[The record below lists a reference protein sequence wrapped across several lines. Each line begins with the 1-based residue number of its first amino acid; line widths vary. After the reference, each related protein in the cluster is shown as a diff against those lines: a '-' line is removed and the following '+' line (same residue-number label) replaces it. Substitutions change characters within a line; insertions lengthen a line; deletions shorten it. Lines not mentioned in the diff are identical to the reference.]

1 MALLSSIN
9 PLFSASP
16 TGIVGKVKGFLG
28 QRADTAVS
36 NAAPAI
42 LQQRANA
49 IQSQL
54 GAQDPN
60 AVAYTAGGVNYNY
73 AGDVLPGQPTGT
85 TTTTTPRNTFADA
98 AAAKAAE
105 DARKAA
111 DLRGTITG
119 TIGNLQ
125 NVYNQLFGDIAA
137 AAQSQR
143 DVLEKRFGRETG
155 ALGEQFTSEFPKIG
169 RAYAARG
176 AFSSSYRQDA
186 QEAAQRAFQRQ
197 LEDIQMQRE
206 QDAANIGQFLAREQG
221 KIQAEQGLLGNVLGR
236 LGQTTDVDELMQLRN
251 SIDRQIA
258 DVQAQRGG
266 TQSQEAYLQRFQT
279 IAPASDRLANLQAT
293 LTNIIQGAAPGAVKQ
308 QVANQIIGSAGLSP
322 QEEEQLRNQIT
333 QQLG

>member
-1 MALLSSIN
+1 MATFSQMRTQGMQNVQNLLAGGTQ
-9 PLFSASP
+9 P
-16 TGIVGKVKGFLG
+16 
-28 QRADTAVS
+28 
-36 NAAPAI
+36 APAQAPAPAATTDYSGI
-42 LQQRANA
+42 GV
-49 IQSQL
+49 
-54 GAQDPN
+54 GAALPAGFAKYQQDPN
-60 AVAYTAGGVNYNY
+60 QASGIWENGNWITGQELAQRDYQNKLDIYN
-73 AGDVLPGQPTGT
+73 
-85 TTTTTPRNTFADA
+85 RNQQA
-98 AAAKAAE
+98 AAAQQAKQ
-105 DARKAA
+105 AA

-125 NVYNQLFGDIAA
+125 NVYNQLYGDIAG

-176 AFSSSYRQDA
+176 AYSSSYRQDA

-197 LEDIQMQRE
+197 LEDIKMQRE

-221 KIQAEQGLLGNVLGR
+221 KIQAEQGILGKT
-236 LGQTTDVDELMQLRN
+236 LGQLGKETDINQLTQLRN
-251 SIDRQIA
+251 TIDRQIA
-258 DVQAQRGG
+258 DVQAQRAG

-322 QEEEQLRNQIT
+322 QEEEQLRSQIT

>member
-16 TGIVGKVKGFLG
+16 TGIVGKVKGLLG

-36 NAAPAI
+36 NVAPAI

-49 IQSQL
+49 IQAKL

-85 TTTTTPRNTFADA
+85 TTTTNDT

-111 DLRGTITG
+111 DLRNTITG

-125 NVYNQLFGDIAA
+125 NVYNQLYGDIAA

-176 AFSSSYRQDA
+176 AYSSSYRQDA
-186 QEAAQRAFQRQ
+186 QEAAQKAFQRQ

-221 KIQAEQGLLGNVLGR
+221 KIQAEQGILGKTLGE
-236 LGQTTDVDELMQLRN
+236 LGKATDINELTQLRN

-293 LTNIIQGAAPGAVKQ
+293 LTNIIQGAAPTATKQ
-308 QVANQIIGSAGLSP
+308 AITNQIIGSAGLSP
-322 QEEEQLRNQIT
+322 QEEEQLRSQIT

>member
-49 IQSQL
+49 IQAKL

-85 TTTTTPRNTFADA
+85 TTTTPKNTFADA

-176 AFSSSYRQDA
+176 AYSSSYRQDA
-186 QEAAQRAFQRQ
+186 QEAAQKAFQRQ

-221 KIQAEQGLLGNVLGR
+221 KIQAEQGILGKTLGE
-236 LGQTTDVDELMQLRN
+236 LGKETDINELTRLRN